1 MNQFK
6 KVLTLFILIITC
18 ISAKAQPPENN
29 IADEDN
35 INTKFIK
42 MPKYP
47 IADFPKKSL
56 PISHIEVLQFIR
68 DSVRLGYA
76 LKGVANQ
83 VAQIQPE
90 KPLTSFLQQHV
101 LKMYK
106 DDFKK
111 GGIKMLWVIKELRIG
126 ERINFGQYSYLK
138 LKADSYI
145 SSNDDRYNLV
155 YKIDTVFVTK
165 SGGDVTAWHGQ
176 EIEDALKII
185 LKESLKK
192 AEDLKNGSAD
202 SPLDEITRLAKP
214 EINYPILK
222 DTQYVEGAYK
232 NFEEF
237 IQNKPSIYNY
247 KPQTFY
253 DGKTKFIIGFTDE
266 KEKSITIW
274 GICKKG
280 EIYKFAEKQL
290 VPIEKRGNN
299 FIVSHY
305 IEKSNKRNRGL
316 FLGGLLGGVTGSLIS
331 LSLSEKIMSVKSIP
345 YIKKSNQQPNA
356 SLIDMET
363 GEFSF

>member
-1 MNQFK
+1 MINQIK
-6 KVLTLFILIITC
+6 KVITVFILITTC
-18 ISAKAQPPENN
+18 VLAKGQSSENN
-29 IADEDN
+29 VTNED
-35 INTKFIK
+35 IKTKIIK
-42 MPKYP
+42 MPKYT

-56 PISHIEVLQFIR
+56 PISDIQVIQFIR

-76 LKGVANQ
+76 LKGVASQ

-106 DDFKK
+106 NDFKK
-111 GGIKMLWVIKELRIG
+111 GGMKMLWVLKELRIG

-138 LKADSYI
+138 FKADSYI
-145 SSNDDRYNLV
+145 SSTDHRYNLV
-155 YKIDTVFVTK
+155 YNIDTIFVTP

-192 AEDLKNGSAD
+192 AQDLNNGSAD
-202 SPLDEITRLAKP
+202 FDLEEITRLSKP
-214 EINYPILK
+214 ELNYPILI
-222 DTQYVEGAYK
+222 DTVYTEGAYK

-237 IQNKPSIYNY
+237 TQNKPSIYIY
-247 KPQTFY
+247 KAETFY
-253 DGKTKFIIGFTDE
+253 DGKTKFITGFTDE
-266 KEKSITIW
+266 KEKRINIW
-274 GICKKG
+274 GVCKKG

-290 VPIEKRGNN
+290 VPIEKEGNN

-316 FLGGLLGGVTGSLIS
+316 FLGGLLGGVTGTLIS
-331 LSLSEKIMSVKSIP
+331 LSLSEKIISVQSIP

-356 SLIDMET
+356 SLINMET
-363 GEFSF
+363 GDFSF

>member
-1 MNQFK
+1 MNSIK
-6 KVLTLFILIITC
+6 NVITIFILIIIC
-18 ISAKAQPPENN
+18 VSVKGQSPENN
-29 IADEDN
+29 NADETN
-35 INTKFIK
+35 IKTKTIK

-56 PISHIEVLQFIR
+56 PISNIQVMQFIR

-76 LKGVANQ
+76 LKGIANQ
-83 VAQIQPE
+83 VAQIQPA

-101 LKMYK
+101 LKMYNN
-106 DDFKK
+106 DFKK
-111 GGIKMLWVIKELRIG
+111 GGITMIWVVKELRIG

-138 LKADSYI
+138 FKADSYV
-145 SSNDDRYNLV
+145 STNGDRYNLV
-155 YKIDTVFVTK
+155 YKIDTIFVTE

-185 LKESLKK
+185 LKESIKK
-192 AEDLKNGSAD
+192 TEDLNNGSAD
-202 SPLDEITRLAKP
+202 YPLEEIIRLAKP
-214 EINYPILK
+214 ELNYPILK
-222 DTQYVEGAYK
+222 DTVYVEGAYK

-237 IQNKPSIYNY
+237 IKNKPSISNY

-266 KEKSITIW
+266 KEKSINIW
-274 GICKKG
+274 GVCKKG

-290 VPIEKRGNN
+290 VPIEKKGNN
-299 FIVSHY
+299 FIVSHF

-316 FLGGLLGGVTGSLIS
+316 FLGSLLGGVTGSLIS

-345 YIKKSNQQPNA
+345 YIKKSSKQPYA